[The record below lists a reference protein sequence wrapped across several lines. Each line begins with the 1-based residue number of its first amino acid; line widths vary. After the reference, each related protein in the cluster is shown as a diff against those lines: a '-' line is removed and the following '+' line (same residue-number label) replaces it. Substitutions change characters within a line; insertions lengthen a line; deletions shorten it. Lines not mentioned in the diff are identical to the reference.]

1 MDQLK
6 SSSHNPLHSSFKI
19 SKQPITVHNKFMN
32 QRLIPIWTIF
42 KAQGTTKWRSRSKCK
57 NLTKTIT
64 ASHFQRCLRKSK
76 NKQIFKTIT
85 TSRVKKILDSIIVNL
100 HSMTIYL
107 HKFCLRLLDRIK
119 GRRLPWAKQIL
130 IKLVSV
136 IKLIIMKVLYIRRW
150 MVWIQAKNLHM
161 RANKKVKLVRVVL

>member
-1 MDQLK
+1 
-6 SSSHNPLHSSFKI
+6 
-19 SKQPITVHNKFMN
+19 
-32 QRLIPIWTIF
+32 
-42 KAQGTTKWRSRSKCK
+42 
-57 NLTKTIT
+57 
-64 ASHFQRCLRKSK
+64 LRKSK

-85 TSRVKKILDSIIVNL
+85 TSRAKKILDSIIVNL

-130 IKLVSV
+130 IKLVLV